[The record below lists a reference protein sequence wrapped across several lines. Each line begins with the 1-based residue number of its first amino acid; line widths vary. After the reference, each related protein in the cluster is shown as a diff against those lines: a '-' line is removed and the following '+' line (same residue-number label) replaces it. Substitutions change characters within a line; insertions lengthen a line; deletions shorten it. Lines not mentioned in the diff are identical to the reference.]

1 MKPIVELTSN
11 HLHELNNLWDLE
23 CKAQLNAEK
32 AFESWKRNLCPLAMK
47 DVPHYMSAN
56 SCNRF
61 ETYDEIAQYLTSSK
75 ISYEGTKQAISLWQ
89 SKNSNNAA

>member
-1 MKPIVELTSN
+1 
-11 HLHELNNLWDLE
+11 
-23 CKAQLNAEK
+23 
-32 AFESWKRNLCPLAMK
+32 MK
-47 DVPHYMSAN
+47 DVPRYMSAN